1 MDLLLRDKGSLILVF
16 LQPCLRIHC
25 ILLSIHKYRARA
37 LSLCESWIRGKGR
50 AKEKKAIVDEGVKR
64 NNSRIGLATRQTADS
79 GDEPEI

>member
-1 MDLLLRDKGSLILVF
+1 M
-16 LQPCLRIHC
+16 
-25 ILLSIHKYRARA
+25 
-37 LSLCESWIRGKGR
+37 SLCESWIRGKGR